1 MVMEA
6 LCKNIRSE
14 LGLEGPECQI
24 RNKTGLEIGFWVET
38 STAGQDAKRVLP
50 EIFSFPVVWR
60 FWVETSPPGQDARSV
75 RPEIFSFP
83 VVWRFWVETSTPGQD
98 ARNVRPRG

>member
-50 EIFSFPVVWR
+50 EIFSFPVFGDFGWR
-60 FWVETSPPGQDARSV
+60 LHRQDRMQEVFV
-75 RPEIFSFP
+75 RKYLIF
-83 VVWRFWVETSTPGQD
+83 R
-98 ARNVRPRG
+98 